1 MYFRQLMAAMVLPGK
16 GKQIGLDRNNR
27 IFVFLFALMPG
38 LLASG
43 ASFML
48 AASFIWALCSI
59 ATGRFGANLTK
70 TDRMV
75 AICMSAY
82 AVVMA
87 LGVLINPDPAS
98 GLKWIVRVLPFVSL
112 WFVLPRLRQSQDG
125 SLMPLF
131 ILGAG
136 VGMIG
141 AFFLSVLQVLFFT
154 PRAEGGAG
162 NAAVFGLFA
171 VLFGSIALL
180 NLQSS
185 SRIERIIAVAGFI
198 AGLACAFL
206 SGTRSAWL
214 VMPVH
219 LVILFW
225 YFRDRKLNFNMR
237 TVAIAGAVFLSLVIG
252 VVVPQVSHRV
262 EAIEK
267 DLALLEKNPDEL
279 SSLSARVALYKAA
292 VAAIAKD
299 PLTGYGPQNRM
310 DSVRAEVP
318 GEIRDRLTYSHP
330 HNGFLTAAV
339 DAGVFGALTLGLLL
353 AAPILAAW
361 KKAPGPGR
369 DLSIALSL
377 LLVSSYLITGML
389 GIMFGHDATDAIFAF
404 TVAMICAER
413 GTTALASMPE
423 LAAKNQAT
431 A

>member
-1 MYFRQLMAAMVLPGK
+1 MYFRQLMAAMMPQGK
-16 GKQIGLDRNNR
+16 GMQIGLDRNNR

-38 LLASG
+38 FLASG
-43 ASFML
+43 ASFL
-48 AASFIWALCSI
+48 LVASFSWAILSL
-59 ATGRFGANLTK
+59 AMGRFRADFTK
-70 TDRMV
+70 ADRLV
-75 AICMSAY
+75 AMCMSAY
-82 AVVMA
+82 AVVMT
-87 LGVLINPDPAS
+87 LGVLINPDPAD
-98 GLKWIVRVLPFVSL
+98 GLKWIVRVLPFVSI

-125 SLMPLF
+125 SLIPLF
-131 ILGAG
+131 IVGAG
-136 VGMIG
+136 IGMIG
-141 AFFLSVLQVLFFT
+141 AFFLSIVQVLFFT

-185 SRIERIIAVAGFI
+185 SRVERTIAIAGFI

-219 LVILFW
+219 LVILLW
-225 YFRDRKLNFNMR
+225 YFRNRKLDFNLR

-252 VVVPQVSHRV
+252 VVVPQISKRV

-267 DLALLEKNPDEL
+267 DLALLEKDPEVL
-279 SSLSARVALYKAA
+279 SSLSARVALYKGAI
-292 VAAIAKD
+292 AAIAKD

-318 GEIRDRLTYSHP
+318 GEIRDKLAYSHP

-339 DAGVFGALTLGLLL
+339 DAGIFGALAL
-353 AAPILAAW
+353 ALMLFAPILAAW
-361 KKAPGPGR
+361 KKTPGPGR
-369 DLSIALSL
+369 DLSIAFSL
-377 LLVSSYLITGML
+377 LLVSSYLITGMF

-413 GTTALASMPE
+413 GTTALASLPE
-423 LAAKNQAT
+423 LATKNRVIA
-431 A
+431 